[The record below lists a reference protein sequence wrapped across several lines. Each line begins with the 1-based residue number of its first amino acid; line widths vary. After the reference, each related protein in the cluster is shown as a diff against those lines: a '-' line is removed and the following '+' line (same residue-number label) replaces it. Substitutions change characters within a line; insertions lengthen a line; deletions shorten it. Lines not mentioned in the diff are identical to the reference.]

1 MSKLFYI
8 VLFMPMMMFAA
19 VKSDFYLWQR
29 SQKKTVQNAVQN
41 FYKNSSGYLYFLAGE
56 FENDGRIITVKQSE
70 VLDLKRSVPV
80 FRIHIKHMKKTAALL
95 ADEICRLYKPYSA
108 AKALQID
115 LDAPESKIDYYANLM
130 IELRKKL
137 PDTKLSATVLPCH
150 LKHTKKFTQLAK
162 VCDFYVLQVH
172 GLNKDSGNWAIYNH
186 QTALNAVA
194 KAEKIGLP
202 FKVALP
208 LYCNVLSQN
217 LLVKPDLYKVAEL
230 ASKCREI
237 IVFRL
242 GYSDD
247 GQALDFDNAQK
258 ICNGKYAP
266 EIKFHW
272 NKQNENLW
280 HLDIEN
286 CGFFSEKVTFTL
298 EYDREFAVDMDTFN
312 YAILNGNKL
321 SIILPP
327 SGTKRKFLWV
337 RTKNKQNIE
346 NMIEIK
352 EEE

>member
-8 VLFMPMMMFAA
+8 ALFMPMMMFAA

-29 SQKKTVQNAVQN
+29 NQNKSVQIAVQN
-41 FYKNSSGYLYFLAGE
+41 FYKNSPGQLYFLAGE
-56 FENDGRIITVKQSE
+56 FENDGKIIPVKPAS
-70 VLDLKRSVPV
+70 VIDLKRSVPV
-80 FRIHIKHMKKTAALL
+80 FRIHIRHMKKTAALL
-95 ADEICRLYKPYSA
+95 ADEIYRLYEPYCA

-115 LDAPESKIDYYANLM
+115 LDAPESKIDYYTNLM
-130 IELRKKL
+130 LELRKKL
-137 PDTKLSATVLPCH
+137 PDIKLSATVLPCH

-162 VCDFYVLQVH
+162 ACDFYVLQVH

-208 LYCNVLSQN
+208 LYCNILSQN

-346 NMIEIK
+346 NIIEIK